1 MRKIVRAILMVP
13 ALIAGGCAAVSPQA
27 QVQPSQANHLAQAA
41 PTQPTPTTR
50 STGPW
55 DPKIDK
61 AWMVGNSEAMQNRPP
76 ADPAEVKILLHHLL
90 AGAVRA
96 SGAPAVTVPR
106 HLMTMDPVGP
116 PTLYLKTPSGVYAIF
131 PDYRIAKAASSQRV
145 TVTFFRHGHQIS
157 QITKTPS
164 SYHLTLYS
172 PYVVIQREG
181 NQHQKWAVRDPALFQ
196 WLAKNQW
203 MGQFK

>member
-116 PTLYLKTPSGVYAIF
+116 PTL
-131 PDYRIAKAASSQRV
+131 
-145 TVTFFRHGHQIS
+145 
-157 QITKTPS
+157 
-164 SYHLTLYS
+164 
-172 PYVVIQREG
+172 
-181 NQHQKWAVRDPALFQ
+181 
-196 WLAKNQW
+196 
-203 MGQFK
+203 